1 MRKKKEEAAAPQQAS
16 TETAAA
22 GAPLTPRD
30 IQEKVFKTQA
40 GLRGYNER
48 EVDEFLDRITEDFA
62 RLFAENQRLRAAL
75 AAGPPAAPPAASAT
89 AVATDG
95 AGQEIT
101 GEFVAREREFLKN
114 LATLIQSHAEAVKQD
129 IGRARAVAPA
139 PVVAP
144 VAAPTPSPAPIPEPA
159 TVAVGEGSVA
169 VAGVATEVQM
179 PLEQG
184 TPEPAMARAEVSS
197 PQETPDEQTIREL
210 FWGED

>member
-1 MRKKKEEAAAPQQAS
+1 MRKKKEEVAAPAPAS
-16 TETAAA
+16 SE
-22 GAPLTPRD
+22 GATGTPLTPRD

-62 RLFAENQRLRAAL
+62 RLYAENQRLRAAL
-75 AAGPPAAPPAASAT
+75 AAGGAAPAVAPAM
-89 AVATDG
+89 ATDG

-101 GEFVAREREFLKN
+101 SEFVGREREFLKN

-139 PVVAP
+139 PTAVPLQAP
-144 VAAPTPSPAPIPEPA
+144 VPPPSAAPAPEPA
-159 TVAVGEGSVA
+159 TVAVGEGAVA
-169 VAGVATEVQM
+169 VASVATEVAM
-179 PLEQG
+179 PLQQG
-184 TPEPAMARAEVSS
+184 VPEPAMAGVEASS
-197 PQETPDEQTIREL
+197 PQESPDEQTIREL